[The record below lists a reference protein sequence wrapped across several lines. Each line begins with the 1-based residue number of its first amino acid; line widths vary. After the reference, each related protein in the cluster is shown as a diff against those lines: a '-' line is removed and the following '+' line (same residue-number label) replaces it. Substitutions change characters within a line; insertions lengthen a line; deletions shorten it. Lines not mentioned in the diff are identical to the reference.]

1 MRALRRFVKRLTSFV
16 TSGRDEARLREEI
29 EENGTVELTV
39 TAKGL
44 ALFVMIES
52 ETDGRYSDNAF
63 DLAAGESRRI
73 VFTPAKPLAGSVPDF
88 RFYDLQ
94 SSQSVASQSVD

>member
-1 MRALRRFVKRLTSFV
+1 
-16 TSGRDEARLREEI
+16 LREEK

-52 ETDGRYSDNAF
+52 EVEGRYSDNAF
-63 DLAAGESRRI
+63 DLATGESRRI
-73 VFTPAKPLAGSVPDF
+73 VFTPAKPVAGGVPAF
-88 RFYDLQ
+88 RIYDLQ
-94 SSQSVASQSVD
+94 SSQSVDSQ